1 MGWAGSKLAWRRVPV
16 AHLGDENRF
25 EYGDVQQCWV
35 LRDEASA
42 RGRSGGDRKAKAKAG
57 MSGIAGE
64 KGRISSE
71 EMTVLAIQVGTGL
84 SN

>member
-1 MGWAGSKLAWRRVPV
+1 M
-16 AHLGDENRF
+16 
-25 EYGDVQQCWV
+25 
-35 LRDEASA
+35 LRDEASG
-42 RGRSGGDRKAKAKAG
+42 RGKSGGDRKAKAKAG

-64 KGRISSE
+64 KGRSVASRAERSMSTGSISSE